1 MRVMGISD
9 TAVQGFRQRVLAQEI
24 AKYARSGYEV
34 LSRGAFSA
42 QLVRKKKFSMTWG
55 VLLLIL
61 GVVPGVVY
69 MFWYFARK
77 QQYGYLSVDPIGRVE
92 SIRIKR

>member
-9 TAVQGFRQRVLAQEI
+9 AAVQGFRKQVLAQEI
-24 AKYARSGYEV
+24 ARYVRRGYEV

-42 QLVRKKKFSMTWG
+42 HLVRKKKFSLSWG

-61 GVVPGVVY
+61 GVVPGIVY
-69 MFWYFARK
+69 MFWHLASK
-77 QQYGYLSVDPIGRVE
+77 QRYGYLTVDPVGRVE
-92 SIRIKR
+92 SIHIKR